1 MANHHGAYMLNEV
14 LCALEE
20 EAFFT
25 TLGPERTQKFI
36 KRIVDLGYD
45 GDCQS
50 YEILDRIGPRLGI
63 CVMCSR
69 RQDGLDDYGVCSDC
83 QF

>member
-36 KRIVDLGYD
+36 KRIVNLGY
-45 GDCQS
+45 GWRLSELRNPRSNWPTPWHLRHVQS
-50 YEILDRIGPRLGI
+50 PSGWAR
-63 CVMCSR
+63 
-69 RQDGLDDYGVCSDC
+69 
-83 QF
+83 